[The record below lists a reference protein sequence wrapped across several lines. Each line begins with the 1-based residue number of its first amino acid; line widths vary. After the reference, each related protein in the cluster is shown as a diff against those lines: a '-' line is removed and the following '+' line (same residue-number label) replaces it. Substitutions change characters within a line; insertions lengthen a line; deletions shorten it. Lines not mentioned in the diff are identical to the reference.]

1 MSPSRFL
8 AFAVLFSSGVAGAS
22 GAVVPPWGKAQNLGQ
37 RMTLERT
44 SVCTDGQGHY
54 VVATSLREQSNFQLF
69 YGDGSRFAQLPLAPN
84 SIWTPPG
91 AFLDPRFENPEANS
105 NVNNSGFDL
114 RPFSRV
120 TVDRKANTCAVTCG
134 RRTTPFTLMEPAQA
148 RALLLKAAY
157 EANPQKFEP
166 HALLRDAKG
175 TYYLVERSTESS
187 EQKGY
192 RIFIGPRGRMK
203 PQQML
208 NVVADS
214 QGEIFSTRGGDLQL
228 VLDRQLPSLWV
239 VKKKRQKLRSVPVEE
254 NRLLIY
260 NELGVYT
267 GARLGTPCD
276 DL

>member
-8 AFAVLFSSGVAGAS
+8 AFAVLLTSGAS
-22 GAVVPPWGKAQNLGQ
+22 GAVEPPWGTGQNPNLGQ
-37 RMTLERT
+37 RMVLEST
-44 SVCTDGQGHY
+44 AVCTDGQGHY
-54 VVATSLREQSNFQLF
+54 VVATSLRTTSQFQLF
-69 YGDGSRFAQLPLAPN
+69 YGDGRRFMQLPLVPN
-84 SIWTPPG
+84 IIWMPPG
-91 AFLDPRFENPEANS
+91 AFLDPRFENSEANS
-105 NVNNSGFDL
+105 NVNNSGLDL
-114 RPFSRV
+114 RPYSRV
-120 TVDRKANTCAVTCG
+120 TVDKKANTCAVTCG
-134 RRTTPFTLMEPAQA
+134 RRTTPFTLVEPAQA
-148 RALLLKAAY
+148 RELLLKATY
-157 EANPQKFEP
+157 EASPQKYEP

-175 TYYLVERSTESS
+175 TYYLVERSTASS

-192 RIFIGPRGRMK
+192 RIFIGPRGRLK

-214 QGEIFSTRGGDLQL
+214 QGEIFSTKRGDLQL
-228 VLDRQLPSLWV
+228 VLDREQPSLWI
-239 VKKKRQKLRSVPVEE
+239 VKKKQQKLRSVPVEQ